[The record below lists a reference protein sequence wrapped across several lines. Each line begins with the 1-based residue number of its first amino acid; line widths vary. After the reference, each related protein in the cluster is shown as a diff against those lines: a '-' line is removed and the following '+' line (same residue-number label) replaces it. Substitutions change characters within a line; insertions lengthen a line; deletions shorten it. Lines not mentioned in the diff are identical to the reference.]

1 MGNYRRRTS
10 YESDHVLS
18 SKAVAR
24 RKVRTTIG
32 EELRRLLR
40 SSTKVTAWNA
50 DASRAPEKVRGRIGR
65 LTWSGDLLVQA
76 TSGPS
81 RQRRIDTTPG

>member
-32 EELRRLLR
+32 EELRRLYEVPRKL
-40 SSTKVTAWNA
+40 AH
-50 DASRAPEKVRGRIGR
+50 GM
-65 LTWSGDLLVQA
+65 LTLLVRVKKLE
-76 TSGPS
+76 GE
-81 RQRRIDTTPG
+81 